1 MVVGPVQTNCY
12 ILKEG
17 EDGREAVLI
26 DPGDEEDRILHK
38 LEEMNAVPSV
48 ILLTHG
54 HYDHILAVN
63 GICAAYP
70 SCSVLIGEKER
81 PMVEDSS
88 LNARFLDEECRI
100 SPDRYLRDGEELTL
114 LGKKFRVMET
124 PGHTA
129 GSVCYYLEEDDIL
142 FAGDTVFLEGFG
154 RYDLPTGDA
163 GALMRSLELV
173 LTTLP
178 EKTVI
183 LPGHGGATSAG
194 HEKMVEGFEK

>member
-63 GICAAYP
+63 GICAAYS